1 MRICKVA
8 FLILL
13 LSLIAA
19 CSAPV
24 VSDSQPRLTP
34 SSPPPTPSNM
44 DLMCAEAIE
53 EMRRLLRKGGRNITG
68 YDPRG
73 QLASLVETCI
83 QEGRGN

>member
-1 MRICKVA
+1 MIKRLGIPLVLA
-8 FLILL
+8 LLI
-13 LSLIAA
+13 A

-24 VSDSQPRLTP
+24 ASDIQPVPPT
-34 SSPPPTPSNM
+34 PPTPSNM

-53 EMRRLLRKGGRNITG
+53 EMRRLLEKGGLNITR

-83 QEGRGN
+83 QEGRG